1 MILPM
6 STVVLRNAEI
16 INEGRRLR
24 ADVLIRSGR
33 IERIGSIPAGTKAD
47 QEYDL
52 SGKLLLPG
60 LIDDQVHFREPGLTH
75 KACIAS
81 EARAAVAG
89 GVTSF
94 MEMPN
99 TNPPATTHEEL
110 EKKYAIGAA
119 TSVANYSF
127 FFGATNTNLDAVKAT
142 DPRKVCGVKVF
153 MGSSTGDMLVDAAA
167 TLEGIF
173 RHSPTLIATHC
184 EDTPRI
190 KTAEAAAKAKWGD
203 DVPAGEHPRIRDAE
217 ACYASSSMA
226 AELAKRHDARL
237 HILHITTAKELS
249 LFAAAPL
256 KGKRLTAEACVHHLW
271 FAEEDY
277 ARLGHQIKCNP
288 AIKTSA
294 DRAAVRAAVASG
306 VIDVIATDHAPHTR
320 EEKAQTYFKAPSGLP
335 LVQHS
340 LQVLLDLVAQGVLT
354 LETAVERACHAPAVL
369 FGIEQRGFIRE
380 GYWADLVVV
389 DAKKPYAVK
398 ASNLLYQCGWS
409 PLEGHTF
416 GSTIERTFVN
426 GVCVFEDGKIRA
438 DAPRGMRLTF
448 DGNAR

>member
-75 KACIAS
+75 KACIAR

-190 KTAEAAAKAKWGD
+190 KIAEAAAKAKWGD

>member
-1 MILPM
+1 M

-16 INEGRRLR
+16 INEGRRFR
-24 ADVLIRSGR
+24 ADLLIRAGR
-33 IERIGSIPAGTKAD
+33 IERIGVIPAGTHAD

-52 SGKLLLPG
+52 SHKLLLPG

-99 TNPPATTHEEL
+99 TNPTATTHEEL

-127 FFGATNTNLDAVKAT
+127 FFGATNTNLEAVKGI
-142 DPRKVCGVKVF
+142 DPKNVCGVKVF
-153 MGSSTGDMLVDAAA
+153 MGSSTGDMLVDQSA

-173 RHSPTLIATHC
+173 RHSPTIILTHC
-184 EDTPRI
+184 EDTPTI
-190 KTAEAAAKAKWGD
+190 KAAEAAARAKWGE
-203 DVPAGEHPRIRDAE
+203 DVPAGEHPRIRSAE
-217 ACYASSSMA
+217 ACYLSSSMA
-226 AELAKRHDARL
+226 AELARHHDARL

-249 LFAAAPL
+249 LFSNATL

-271 FAEEDY
+271 FSDADY

-288 AIKTSA
+288 AIKTAA
-294 DRAAVRAAVASG
+294 DRDAVRAAVASG
-306 VIDVIATDHAPHTR
+306 VIDVIATDHAPHTWD
-320 EEKAQTYFKAPSGLP
+320 EKSQTYFKAPSGLP
-335 LVQHS
+335 LIQHS
-340 LQVLLDLVAQGVLT
+340 LLILMDLVRQGAFS
-354 LETAVERACHAPAVL
+354 LETAVQRACHAPAIL
-369 FGIEQRGFIRE
+369 FGVENRGFIRE

-389 DAKKPYAVK
+389 DPAKPQPVTK
-398 ASNLLYQCGWS
+398 AGLQYQCGWS
-409 PLEGHTF
+409 PFEGHTF
-416 GSTIERTFVN
+416 GSSIERTFVN
-426 GVCVFEDGKIRA
+426 GVCVYENGKVRP
-438 DAPRGMRLTF
+438 DAPKGMRLSF
-448 DGNAR
+448 DGNRR

>member
-1 MILPM
+1 M

-16 INEGRRLR
+16 INEGRRFR
-24 ADVLIRSGR
+24 ADLLIRAGR
-33 IERIGSIPAGTKAD
+33 IERIGVIPAGIHAD

-52 SGKLLLPG
+52 THKLLVPG

-99 TNPPATTHEEL
+99 TNPPAVTLEEL

-127 FFGATNTNLDAVKAT
+127 FLGTTSTNLEAIKAV
-142 DPRKVCGVKVF
+142 DPRKVCGLKIF
-153 MGSSTGDMLVDAAA
+153 MGSSTGDMLVDQASV
-167 TLEGIF
+167 LESVF
-173 RHSPTLIATHC
+173 RHAPTIILTHC

-190 KTAEAAAKAKWGD
+190 KAAEAAAKAKWGD
-203 DVPAGEHPRIRDAE
+203 DVPAAEHPRLRDVE
-217 ACYASSSMA
+217 ACYLSSSMA
-226 AELAKRHDARL
+226 AELARRHDARL

-249 LFAAAPL
+249 LFSTAPL

-271 FAEEDY
+271 FSDADY

-288 AIKTSA
+288 AIKTAA
-294 DRAAVRAAVASG
+294 DRDAVRAAVTSG
-306 VIDVIATDHAPHTR
+306 VIDVIATDHAPHTWD
-320 EEKAQTYFKAPSGLP
+320 EKSQTYFKAPSGLP
-335 LVQHS
+335 LIQHS
-340 LQVLLDLVAQGVLT
+340 LLILMDLVRQGAFS
-354 LETAVERACHAPAVL
+354 LETAVQRACHAPAIL
-369 FGIEQRGFIRE
+369 FGVENRGFIRE

-389 DAKKPYAVK
+389 DPAKPQPVSKPG
-398 ASNLLYQCGWS
+398 LQYQCGWS
-409 PLEGHTF
+409 PFEGHTF
-416 GSTIERTFVN
+416 GSSIERTFVN
-426 GVCVFEDGKIRA
+426 GVCVYENGKIRP
-438 DAPRGMRLTF
+438 DAPKGMRLSF
-448 DGNAR
+448 NGNCR